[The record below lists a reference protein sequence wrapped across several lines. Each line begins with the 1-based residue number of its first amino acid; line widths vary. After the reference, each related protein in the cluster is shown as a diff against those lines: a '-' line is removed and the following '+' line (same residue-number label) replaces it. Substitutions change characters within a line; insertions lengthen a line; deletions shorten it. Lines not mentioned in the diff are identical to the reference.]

1 MGKKNRQSI
10 VSLALITAICL
21 AGDAMLYIVL
31 PIHWNGV
38 GLNSLIEVGVLLS
51 INRFVRLPLNP
62 VVGFLYKKVPFR
74 TGITLAVFLSGITTI
89 GYGLASDFSI
99 WVILRSLWGVAW
111 SLFKLGAF
119 LFIMHLSTDDNRGVN
134 MGTYNGLYR
143 LGSLVGMLIGGI
155 LVDLIGLKVISLFLG
170 IAVFITIPFIY
181 RYIPKSISGKE
192 NFPANSISSLNILSY
207 VKNPTLVWMLVTAF
221 LSVMILEGM
230 MNATLSHLIGV
241 KLQKEDIASLLI
253 SATAIAG
260 GLQAIRWGIL
270 PFISNKVGQ
279 MLDRSARKNY
289 ILVLFMALNSVLL
302 LIISF
307 NIFFIFWLPM
317 LLIHLVISSCT
328 TNIIDTLY
336 SNLSS
341 RGENSVLLITLYT
354 VVVDLGAALGPFL
367 GYWLENLIGLTS
379 LFLIC
384 SFVCLLLALK
394 WFFNRY
400 SNKSYSKRAQESL

>member
-1 MGKKNRQSI
+1 
-10 VSLALITAICL
+10 
-21 AGDAMLYIVL
+21 
-31 PIHWNGV
+31 
-38 GLNSLIEVGVLLS
+38 
-51 INRFVRLPLNP
+51 
-62 VVGFLYKKVPFR
+62 
-74 TGITLAVFLSGITTI
+74 
-89 GYGLASDFSI
+89 
-99 WVILRSLWGVAW
+99 
-111 SLFKLGAF
+111 
-119 LFIMHLSTDDNRGVN
+119 
-134 MGTYNGLYR
+134 
-143 LGSLVGMLIGGI
+143 
-155 LVDLIGLKVISLFLG
+155 
-170 IAVFITIPFIY
+170 
-181 RYIPKSISGKE
+181 
-192 NFPANSISSLNILSY
+192 
-207 VKNPTLVWMLVTAF
+207 
-221 LSVMILEGM
+221 

-341 RGENSVLLITLYT
+341 RGENSVLQITLYT

-394 WFFNRY
+394 WLFNRY